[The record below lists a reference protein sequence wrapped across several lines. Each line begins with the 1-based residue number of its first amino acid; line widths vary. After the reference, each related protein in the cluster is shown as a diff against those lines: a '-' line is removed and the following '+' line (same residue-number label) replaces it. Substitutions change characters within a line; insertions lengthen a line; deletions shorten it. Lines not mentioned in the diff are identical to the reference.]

1 MDKCSYPSP
10 WSLGNS
16 KATCECTSLFCYPW
30 KITDERQVLHPSS
43 KQDKNTV
50 SVSLTVICGAILE
63 QIILDC
69 ISGHLERRSYLKTY
83 FCLAET
89 FALPIELHQSSCVSA
104 FRKQLYVSTAYI
116 MNALVIQKLEVGGI
130 CRRALG
136 SFYDIMFILYLSE
149 K

>member
-1 MDKCSYPSP
+1 MQLSITLKSGKFKGYM
-10 WSLGNS
+10 WVYKFALLSLKNNRWKASAAPIFKTGQKYSVGQPYSDLWGNS
-16 KATCECTSLFCYPW
+16 RANHLG
-30 KITDERQVLHPSS
+30 LHFWTP
-43 KQDKNTV
+43 
-50 SVSLTVICGAILE
+50 G
-63 QIILDC
+63 
-69 ISGHLERRSYLKTY
+69 ERRSYLKTY